1 MASRLETFLED
12 IWSSHT
18 NKYQESDERW
28 LVGVYWSVENY
39 FHAEFA
45 TKSSKCTWQNP
56 WKWMFVTCKQS
67 SYKVTFLNLQKVPF
81 FSFIELI
88 WSVNIARYIPPL
100 FTSPSGH
107 SPFNTKSQHYGLLLL
122 WILHSYLLVSRSS
135 AQKELVMVNYA
146 CAFSQSCRIGE
157 IFWMNN

>member
-45 TKSSKCTWQNP
+45 TKSSKCT
-56 WKWMFVTCKQS
+56 
-67 SYKVTFLNLQKVPF
+67 
-81 FSFIELI
+81 
-88 WSVNIARYIPPL
+88 
-100 FTSPSGH
+100 
-107 SPFNTKSQHYGLLLL
+107 
-122 WILHSYLLVSRSS
+122 
-135 AQKELVMVNYA
+135 
-146 CAFSQSCRIGE
+146 
-157 IFWMNN
+157 